1 MTKEQ
6 MIEIILREERE
17 AREFM
22 DEMIETFGRENEYT
36 QRTIAQWCVISDLID
51 LLKIEEQW
59 KILILKQKNS

>member
-22 DEMIETFGRENEYT
+22 NEMVENFGRQDDYT
-36 QRTIAQWCVISDLID
+36 KRTIAQWCVIAELIEK
-51 LLKIEEQW
+51 LQIENNEE
-59 KILILKQKNS
+59 S